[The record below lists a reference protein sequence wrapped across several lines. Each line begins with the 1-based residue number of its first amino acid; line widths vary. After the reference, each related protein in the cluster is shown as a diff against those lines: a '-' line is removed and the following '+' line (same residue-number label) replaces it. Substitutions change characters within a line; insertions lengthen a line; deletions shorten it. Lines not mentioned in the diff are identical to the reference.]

1 MRRARSKL
9 DTVSTHPARKSEC
22 ANRARCGGIAAVGLL
37 LAIAYPLRAADPDMA
52 IEKLRPKTV
61 GKLVLKLRPSLGAI
75 RSDAPFAIDLD
86 LESTFSDVLEG
97 ELQLSFVDD
106 RAPCA
111 RVRTG
116 PMAIPNGQKSFH
128 LFLPAM
134 SAKEERAN
142 FVVQAVFY
150 GSRGTL
156 DLGVHDLVVPLKGQ
170 RQFVVAVA
178 GLGDATVNQFA
189 RQLSLDAFRPPDAVR
204 SVLLTLPV
212 ELDLHSIPANPI
224 GLYPF
229 DVLVFIGEHFSRLS
243 TRQLDTIAEWIETG
257 GGAVIVPTGV
267 LTPAHAQFLKRISSA
282 NAIEPRFLLDRF
294 GRVPTHGTGAKDW
307 LITCRFGYGRAL
319 IINGLP
325 AQNADGSFKGVD
337 PAAWTRTV
345 CFLWNV
351 QPDQTERILKDGH
364 WTPWSTG
371 GGEME
376 VVNLAPQ
383 RHLGVTQ
390 ARVYRSHYSEYD
402 DRLPLHAQ
410 TLSQADNLRAL
421 LFPKEVRVVPFG
433 VVATILTLFLFA
445 IAPADYLML
454 GLLRCRRYTWI
465 VFPTSCMLFTV
476 ATVCV
481 AQHYT
486 GTIDHRGALVIV
498 DVGEK
503 GQPLRTTRIEHVITA
518 GTRRVSTEIKD
529 GLFSVTAVQPLRSS
543 DAGRAKPSESS
554 TRANLGA
561 EMETDPLEYVGT
573 LPSTVTVTRVLRQW
587 TPSMARVTTIGAQA
601 ALPRVPWSEIERLDA
616 STGSG
621 RKAVAERVQKAVPDS
636 ELLFVTPS
644 ENQQVAA
651 ATSTSGP
658 DSRFAQWPA
667 ILAAL
672 ARRTEGRLF
681 SVVSRI
687 SPNGAGDLEDLA
699 VLDIAQAD
707 ACLLHVTFQRGDDL
721 IVLRRMLQGKGRSTR
736 D

>member
-1 MRRARSKL
+1 M
-9 DTVSTHPARKSEC
+9 
-22 ANRARCGGIAAVGLL
+22 
-37 LAIAYPLRAADPDMA
+37 
-52 IEKLRPKTV
+52 
-61 GKLVLKLRPSLGAI
+61 LKLKPSLGAI

-97 ELQLSFVDD
+97 ELELSFVDD

-111 RVRTG
+111 RLRTG

-134 SAKEERAN
+134 SAKQERAN
-142 FVVQAVFY
+142 FVVQAVFH

-170 RQFVVAVA
+170 RQFVFAVA
-178 GLGDATVNQFA
+178 GLGDAEVNQFA

-294 GRVPTHGTGAKDW
+294 GHLASHGTGAKDW
-307 LITCRFGYGRAL
+307 LIACRFGYGRAL

-337 PAAWTRTV
+337 SAAWTRAV

-364 WTPWSTG
+364 WTLGSTQ

-383 RHLGVTQ
+383 RHFGVTQ
-390 ARVYRSHYSEYD
+390 TRVYRSRYSEYD

-410 TLSQADNLRAL
+410 TFSQADNLRAL
-421 LFPKEVRVVPFG
+421 LFPKDVRVVPFG

-454 GLLRCRRYTWI
+454 GLLRRRRYTWI
-465 VFPTSCMLFTV
+465 VFPTSCLLFTV

-498 DVGEK
+498 DIGEK
-503 GQPLRTTRIEHVITA
+503 GQPLRTTRIEHIITA

-529 GLFSVTAVQPLRSS
+529 GLFSMTDVQPMRS
-543 DAGRAKPSESS
+543 DEKKQANPSEPKQG
-554 TRANLGA
+554 R
-561 EMETDPLEYVGT
+561 
-573 LPSTVTVTRVLRQW
+573 
-587 TPSMARVTTIGAQA
+587 
-601 ALPRVPWSEIERLDA
+601 PWLLDRN
-616 STGSG
+616 GS
-621 RKAVAERVQKAVPDS
+621 A
-636 ELLFVTPS
+636 
-644 ENQQVAA
+644 
-651 ATSTSGP
+651 
-658 DSRFAQWPA
+658 
-667 ILAAL
+667 
-672 ARRTEGRLF
+672 
-681 SVVSRI
+681 
-687 SPNGAGDLEDLA
+687 
-699 VLDIAQAD
+699 
-707 ACLLHVTFQRGDDL
+707 
-721 IVLRRMLQGKGRSTR
+721 
-736 D
+736 